1 LCKNNMRQSLYC
13 VRDKH
18 GKKTI
23 DHQFLAFLPFL
34 LFAAVQYPKI
44 QEEGKQKLWVCLT
57 CFCGNICMW
66 VKTSELRSA
75 EMRSK

>member
-1 LCKNNMRQSLYC
+1 MNKLRIKPILVYLFVCLFVGVNNILCKNNMRQSLYC

-44 QEEGKQKLWVCLT
+44 QEEGKQKL
-57 CFCGNICMW
+57 
-66 VKTSELRSA
+66 
-75 EMRSK
+75 